1 MKKRNYL
8 LKNKSG
14 VSPVVATVL
23 LISMVVVL
31 ALIVILWFLS
41 MTEEAVTKFD
51 GQNVEIVCRDVS
63 FEASYGA
70 GKLLME
76 NTGSVPIFKAKVKK
90 ESAGEFTT
98 EEIST
103 EPPGNW
109 PSKGLNPGKAVS
121 LGYDAGSAS
130 VITIIPV
137 LVGESE
143 SGMNSYTCDEK
154 QTGYELTI

>member
-1 MKKRNYL
+1 M
-8 LKNKSG
+8 LKNKLG
-14 VSPVVATVL
+14 VSPIVATVL

-31 ALIVILWFLS
+31 ALIVILWFMS
-41 MTEEAVTKFD
+41 MTEEAITKFD
-51 GQNVEIVCRDVS
+51 GQNVEIVCQDIK
-63 FEASYGA
+63 FEASYSPGR
-70 GKLLME
+70 LLME

-90 ESAGEFTT
+90 ESSGDFVT

-103 EPPGNW
+103 TSPNNW
-109 PSKGLNPGKAVS
+109 PTKGLNPGKAVV

-143 SGMNSYTCDEK
+143 SGMNSYICDEK
-154 QTGYELTI
+154 QTGYELII